1 MTRALSAVVVVVA
14 FAAVPAFAAV
24 KTEKVEYRDAAGTVL
39 EGIVAF
45 DDAVKGKRPGVLVV
59 HDWMGVS
66 EFTEGKAKEL
76 AQQGYV
82 AFVADIYGKAARPK
96 DQKQAGEFAGK
107 YKKDRALM
115 RSRAQAAFDTLVKN
129 PNVDAAKV
137 AAIGFCFGGTTAIE
151 LAKNGAALKGVVSFH
166 GGLDAPSAAEGG
178 AGDGKN
184 IKAKL
189 LVLHGADD
197 PYVPAKDIAAF
208 KKDLNDAKVDWVM
221 TEYADTVHSF
231 TQPQAGTDK
240 SKGAAYNERSA
251 KRAFAAMKQFFDE
264 IFAG

>member
-1 MTRALSAVVVVVA
+1 MKKAVFAVVVVVV
-14 FAAVPAFAAV
+14 AALPAFAAV
-24 KTEKVEYRDAAGTVL
+24 KTEKVEYQDAAGTVL

-45 DDAVKGKRPGVLVV
+45 DDAAKGKRPGVLVV

-66 EFTEGKAKEL
+66 AFTEGKAKEL
-76 AQQGYV
+76 ATQGYV
-82 AFVADIYGKAARPK
+82 AFVADIYGKGARPH
-96 DQKQAGEFAGK
+96 DQKEAGEFAGK

-115 RSRAQAAFDTLVKN
+115 RSRAQAALDTLVKRAD
-129 PNVDAAKV
+129 VDAARV
-137 AAIGFCFGGTTAIE
+137 AAIGFCFGGTAALE

-166 GGLDAPSAAEGG
+166 GGLDALV
-178 AGDGKN
+178 AGESKN
-184 IKAKL
+184 IKAKV

-231 TQPQAGTDK
+231 TLPQAGNDK
-240 SKGAAYNERSA
+240 SKGAAFNERSA
-251 KRAFAAMKQFFDE
+251 KRAFAAMKVFFDE
-264 IFAG
+264 LF